1 VLDGARHDESS
12 QSPSATS
19 NVSAP
24 NDVEDLGEITEE
36 NIIVIPNA
44 FDPKPMAIHHLA
56 YQREEELLAVSRF
69 SRL

>member
-1 VLDGARHDESS
+1 MNGSSHDESS
-12 QSPSATS
+12 NSPSATS

-24 NDVEDLGEITEE
+24 NDVDDLVEGTEE
-36 NIIVIPNA
+36 NIIVVPNA

-56 YQREEELLAVSRF
+56 YQKEDELLAVVRF